1 MFPRSRKFGECD
13 SYNSGMVTFRAP
25 SGASEQLAHAIE
37 LVNRD
42 LDGLIDHLDL
52 KRQNEFWTE
61 LHQFALAETQ
71 GKGRNAHLIVAE
83 HINPKVRE
91 ALELFDEKV
100 ATHLAGASRADREQF
115 WRMLH
120 DVSEEQ
126 ARESKQP
133 KAKHGGGA
141 YAGRA
146 WDHCFKSSARE
157 RTLQVFGIRLVGIS
171 AENGRK
177 LLFTVLFILLVVLLN
192 WALKLLVKGLVG
204 KKLERVQFWTRQGI
218 RLFTTALLLIGLISI
233 WFNNPSQ
240 LASAAAFVTAGLAI
254 ASQRMI
260 TAFAGYFI
268 ILRGK
273 NFNVGDRIVMGG
285 VRGDVIR
292 LGFMQTAIMEMG
304 QPPGEQAD
312 APSLWVSARQYT
324 GRIVTVTNDK
334 IFDTPVYNYTSEFP
348 YIWEEMRIP
357 IPYNANRR
365 RAERF
370 CSMRRSGT
378 HQRLQD
384 LGEEPLQELE
394 RRYMIKRAELEPRV
408 YYRLTDN
415 WCEMAVRFIVGT
427 HDVRGVKDKMS
438 RDIIDGLDAAGM
450 GIASGTYEVVGMP
463 ELKVRIRARRVDAE
477 TAASPRYG

>member
-1 MFPRSRKFGECD
+1 MGP
-13 SYNSGMVTFRAP
+13 
-25 SGASEQLAHAIE
+25 
-37 LVNRD
+37 LVQ
-42 LDGLIDHLDL
+42 IV
-52 KRQNEFWTE
+52 
-61 LHQFALAETQ
+61 
-71 GKGRNAHLIVAE
+71 GK
-83 HINPKVRE
+83 
-91 ALELFDEKV
+91 
-100 ATHLAGASRADREQF
+100 
-115 WRMLH
+115 
-120 DVSEEQ
+120 
-126 ARESKQP
+126 
-133 KAKHGGGA
+133 
-141 YAGRA
+141 
-146 WDHCFKSSARE
+146 E
-157 RTLQVFGIRLVGIS
+157 RTLQVFGIRLIGIS

-177 LLFTVLFILLVVLLN
+177 LLFTLLFILLVVLLN
-192 WALKLLVKGLVG
+192 WALKLLVKALVG

-218 RLFTTALLLIGLISI
+218 RLFTTAVLLIGLISI

-268 ILRGK
+268 ILRGE

-312 APSLWVSARQYT
+312 APSMWVSARQYT

-334 IFDTPVYNYTSEFP
+334 IFDTPVYNYTTEFP

-357 IPYNANRR
+357 IPFNADRP
-365 RAERF
+365 RAEQIIVEAAQ
-370 CSMRRSGT
+370 RRT
-378 HQRLQD
+378 QRLQD

-394 RRYMIKRAELEPRV
+394 RRYMIKRTDLDPRV

-415 WCEMAVRFIVGT
+415 WCEMAVRFIVDA
-427 HDVRGVKDKMS
+427 HQVRDVKDKMA
-438 RDIIDGLDAAGM
+438 RDILDGLEAAGM

-463 ELKVRIRARRVDAE
+463 ELKVRIDGDK
-477 TAASPRYG
+477 S